1 MKALLNVVLIASA
14 LVLFT
19 LYAYAGWM
27 IAAALAGR

>member
-1 MKALLNVVLIASA
+1 MKALLNAALITAA

-27 IAAALAGR
+27 IAAALGAR